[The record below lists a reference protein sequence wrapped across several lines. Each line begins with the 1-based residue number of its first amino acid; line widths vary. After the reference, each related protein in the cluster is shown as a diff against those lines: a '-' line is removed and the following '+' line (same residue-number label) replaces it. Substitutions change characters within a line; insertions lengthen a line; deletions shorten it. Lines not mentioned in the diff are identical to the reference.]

1 MRKNVKTIGA
11 IARFSMV
18 DRRLFQT
25 WEADKISD
33 ALRRA
38 IKQTTVIMLI
48 SDTPNVANIPMTDV
62 VVLNVLRVLVALNV
76 LVVLNVL
83 LTVLNIDDNKITS
96 WAPSTQPQLY
106 YLYVGEYK

>member
-1 MRKNVKTIGA
+1 
-11 IARFSMV
+11 MV

-25 WEADKISD
+25 WDADRISD

-38 IKQTTVIMLI
+38 IKQTTVIMLM
-48 SDTPNVANIPMTDV
+48 SDTPKVANIPMTDE
-62 VVLNVLRVLVALNV
+62 VVLKVLRVLVALNV

-96 WAPSTQPQLY
+96 LGTRHSTHITSHFPGK
-106 YLYVGEYK
+106 V